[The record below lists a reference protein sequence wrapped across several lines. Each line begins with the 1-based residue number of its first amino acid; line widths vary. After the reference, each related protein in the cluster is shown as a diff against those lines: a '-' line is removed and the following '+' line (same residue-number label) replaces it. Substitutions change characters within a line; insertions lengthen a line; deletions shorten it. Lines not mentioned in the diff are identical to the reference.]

1 MRSESQT
8 TTVLQD
14 LESLLHPFLQVISP
28 WMEAERL
35 CPLLNSPS
43 KEKAGAQDGS

>member
-1 MRSESQT
+1 MRAESQT
-8 TTVLQD
+8 TTVPRD
-14 LESLLHPFLQVISP
+14 LGSLLHPFLRVVSP
-28 WMEAERL
+28 WREAERL